1 MRSLIPCIMFLTVLP
16 ACMTVSSISTSQIPP
31 APARKQKVVSSAS
44 NFMFLLIPFG
54 NSFVERA
61 RVELERQCPNGAI
74 EGIQTKHQNI
84 NYFLGFA
91 SVQEVVMQGYCLA
104 SQKKGKES

>member
-1 MRSLIPCIMFLTVLP
+1 MKALIPFTMILTLLP

-44 NFMFLLIPFG
+44 NFVFLAIPFG

-61 RVELERQCPNGAI
+61 REDLERQCPDGAI
-74 EGIQTKHQNI
+74 EGIQTKHQDI
-84 NYFLGFA
+84 NYFLGLA
-91 SVQEVVMQGYCLA
+91 GVQEVVMQGYCLG
-104 SQKKGKES
+104 SRKKG